1 MIANVLEKNL
11 VAVLD
16 FVAVVNQSS
25 YLDELEAKPKNT
37 ECIFI
42 TKCLSLFSSRIFQTS
57 LRHFNKV
64 LKFTC

>member
-42 TKCLSLFSSRIFQTS
+42 TKCLSLFF
-57 LRHFNKV
+57 
-64 LKFTC
+64 